1 MQTAIRSPLLTRLES
16 FIQRMMEKMVI
27 RFLLPL
33 VDQKKLCHDFK
44 KLFIFN
50 DYAGVKNSFMGALPH
65 FSTCVGVRVPLTP
78 TYRAPPLSRSCCS
91 YYSNV
96 STRHS
101 RVGGNPAKIF
111 SWREAT
117 WK

>member
-78 TYRAPPLSRSCCS
+78 TY
-91 YYSNV
+91 V
-96 STRHS
+96 WTRPGCQLLLLNKEPGCIY
-101 RVGGNPAKIF
+101 V
-111 SWREAT
+111 
-117 WK
+117 